1 MSFIHA
7 LIGSVSNAGGVPTGG
22 TSYFFGSGSVSGWGR
37 GDNIDKM
44 PSATETVTTLSSV
57 IALGR
62 YQATGNGNSGV
73 AAYCVAGD
81 KSAGNTNK
89 VEKISYTSD
98 SVSTMG
104 NNLPGYYYGGG
115 QGTNQGSKAYYM
127 GGNKYPITATVYGM
141 PFSTETWASLSND
154 LTYNPLTFS
163 SCSDNGTACYAAGTY
178 TGDTDNVDKMPFSTE
193 TPAALSDTLSTGG
206 GYFNGGYGQYGSKGH
221 VFTQGGYPFY
231 TSYEFDISFTTDAVS
246 DGTWSITGRK
256 YGAAC
261 SITDTAGYIS
271 GGTSDGSTNWTDTI
285 QKNAFPDMSH
295 STLSATLSEANLGS
309 TSATDEL
316 GVV

>member
-1 MSFIHA
+1 
-7 LIGSVSNAGGVPTGG
+7 
-22 TSYFFGSGSVSGWGR
+22 
-37 GDNIDKM
+37 M

-163 SCSDNGTACYAAGTY
+163 SCSEMAQLVMRRVPTQETQ
-178 TGDTDNVDKMPFSTE
+178 TMSTRCLFLQKLQ
-193 TPAALSDTLSTGG
+193 PHYLTL
-206 GYFNGGYGQYGSKGH
+206 
-221 VFTQGGYPFY
+221 
-231 TSYEFDISFTTDAVS
+231 
-246 DGTWSITGRK
+246 
-256 YGAAC
+256 
-261 SITDTAGYIS
+261 
-271 GGTSDGSTNWTDTI
+271 
-285 QKNAFPDMSH
+285 
-295 STLSATLSEANLGS
+295 
-309 TSATDEL
+309 
-316 GVV
+316 